1 MMICSMISTLVIWR
15 YLSEVLHPIA
25 TIFHS
30 WKVSDSQAKKMGQSE
45 YVSKKPSKTFALI
58 KSEMDEKAKRK
69 NKSMSRVGILSWEHL
84 ICWPAEQVDEVAYVD
99 KQRNIAI
106 SLGERDVKADVKAKN
121 K

>member
-1 MMICSMISTLVIWR
+1 M
-15 YLSEVLHPIA
+15 
-25 TIFHS
+25 
-30 WKVSDSQAKKMGQSE
+30 AKKMGQAE

-58 KSEMDEKAKRK
+58 KSEMEEKAKRK
-69 NKSMSRVGILSWEHL
+69 NKSMSRVCTKCI
-84 ICWPAEQVDEVAYVD
+84 ICEKCQVSSLQVDEVAYVD